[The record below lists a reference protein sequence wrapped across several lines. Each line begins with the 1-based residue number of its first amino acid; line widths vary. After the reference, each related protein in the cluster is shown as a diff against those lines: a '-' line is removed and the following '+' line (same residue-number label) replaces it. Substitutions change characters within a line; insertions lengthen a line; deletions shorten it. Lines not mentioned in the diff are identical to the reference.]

1 MKKLFLYVFL
11 GLLWFNAG
19 CAKEVKYIC
28 KMYYMNPPL
37 SDVELSKLPLVP
49 IYIDKDKKK
58 IRYKESNFK
67 GEEIYLKFNNN
78 KVSWQIEEK
87 HPATGELMITF
98 MYFDLNTKEMVS
110 NLFPTKKNL
119 VPEDLRMQTKFK
131 CK

>member
-1 MKKLFLYVFL
+1 
-11 GLLWFNAG
+11 
-19 CAKEVKYIC
+19 
-28 KMYYMNPPL
+28 MYYTNPPL
-37 SDVELSKLPLVP
+37 SDVEVSKYPLVP

-58 IRYKESNFK
+58 IRYIERDFK
-67 GEEIYLKFNNN
+67 GEEIYLEFNNSL
-78 KVSWQIEEK
+78 VSWRIEEK

-110 NLFPTKKNL
+110 NLFPSKKNL

>member
-1 MKKLFLYVFL
+1 
-11 GLLWFNAG
+11 
-19 CAKEVKYIC
+19 
-28 KMYYMNPPL
+28 MYYTNPPL
-37 SDVELSKLPLVP
+37 SDVEVSKYPLVP

-58 IRYKESNFK
+58 IRHRGRDFK

-78 KVSWQIEEK
+78 KVSWRIEEE

-98 MYFDLNTKEMVS
+98 MYLNLNTKEMVS
-110 NLFPTKKNL
+110 NLFPAKKNL

>member
-1 MKKLFLYVFL
+1 MKKLL
-11 GLLWFNAG
+11 GILVLCLLWCNVGF
-19 CAKEVKYIC
+19 AKEVKYIC
-28 KMYYMNPPL
+28 KMYYTNPPL
-37 SDVELSKLPLVP
+37 SDVELSKFPLVP

-58 IRYKESNFK
+58 IRYIERDFK
-67 GEEIYLKFNNN
+67 GEEIYLEFNNSL
-78 KVSWQIEEK
+78 VSWRIEEK

-110 NLFPTKKNL
+110 NLFPSKKNL